1 MMSAEISSVDLQELR
16 AKDIAEKLMVVWDRR
31 AGEFRRF
38 GGVVERR
45 FISVCPACMRLAATI
60 VCARDW
66 SQLPEEISV
75 AGGISIRMT
84 LARLMARTHDAGD
97 GFECNGEGLL

>member
-16 AKDIAEKLMVVWDRR
+16 AKGIAEKLMVVWDRQ

-38 GGVVERR
+38 GGGVERR
-45 FISVCPACMRLAATI
+45 FISVCPSCLRLAATI

-66 SQLPEEISV
+66 SQIHEEISV
-75 AGGISIRMT
+75 AGGGPVRMT

-97 GFECNGEGLL
+97 GFQCNGEGLL